1 MFTGIIQHVGVV
13 RGVEVGQS
21 GARLAID
28 LGPLAQGLREGDSVA
43 VNGACLTVASIGSTG
58 AKFDVVAE
66 TLRLTTLGEL
76 RGGASVNLERALA
89 IGAGLDGHMV
99 QGHVD
104 GVAMVSK
111 VGRGDQ
117 WLVELTAG
125 RDLTDLMVTRGS
137 VAIDGVSL
145 TLTSVSADRFGV
157 ALIPTTL
164 VGTTLGDVGVGRRV
178 NIETDVIGKYVLRYL
193 RMLAD
198 GGPGPSV
205 TLDKLREAGFA

>member
-1 MFTGIIQHVGVV
+1 MFTGIIQHVGAV
-13 RGVEVGQS
+13 RGVEVGKS
-21 GARLAID
+21 GARLTID
-28 LGPLAQGLREGDSVA
+28 LGPLHQPLREGDSVA
-43 VNGACLTVASIGSTG
+43 VNGACLTVASLGE
-58 AKFDVVAE
+58 AAAEFDVIAE

-76 RGGASVNLERALA
+76 RAGASVNLERALA

-104 GVAMVSK
+104 GVAAVSK
-111 VGRGDQ
+111 VHRGDQ

-125 RDLTDLMVTRGS
+125 RDLTDLMVTKGS

-145 TLTSVSADRFGV
+145 TLTSVGTDRFGV

-164 VGTTLGDVGVGRRV
+164 RATTLGDVGVGRRV

-193 RMLAD
+193 RTLA
-198 GGPGPSV
+198 GGGGGV